1 MIGFDDLLVTVKGY
15 SPEADT
21 DLLRRAYE
29 FSSLAHAGQTRRSGE
44 QYITHPLEVA
54 GLVADMHLDDI
65 AIAASLLH
73 DVVEDTLTTIE
84 NVTQLFGADVAH
96 VVEGLTKISTIP
108 FSSVEEQQAETFARC
123 FWRWLTMCE

>member
-108 FSSVEEQQAETFARC
+108 FSDLEIPTR
-123 FWRWLTMCE
+123 